1 MERST
6 KLTQLGKVLL
16 PSKILN
22 VIGMMSM
29 KTKQEEKK
37 RYVQNAK
44 TWHIFFF
51 FISKR
56 ILFIMIYVPK
66 NHFCNVF
73 DRKRLIG
80 KVWIMA
86 QYLMLDQKIVCFKA

>member
-29 KTKQEEKK
+29 KTKQEKK
-37 RYVQNAK
+37 NMYRTTK
-44 TWHIFFF
+44 HGTPFFY
-51 FISKR
+51 ISKR

-86 QYLMLDQKIVCFKA
+86 QYLMLDQKIVCIKA